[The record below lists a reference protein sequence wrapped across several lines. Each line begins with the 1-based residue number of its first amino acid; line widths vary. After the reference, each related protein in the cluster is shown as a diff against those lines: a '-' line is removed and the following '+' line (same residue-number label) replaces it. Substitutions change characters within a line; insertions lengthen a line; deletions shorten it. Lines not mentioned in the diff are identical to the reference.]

1 MSLNL
6 SLFPV
11 DPPLKRKKKVKK
23 KVIKKKK
30 RSGER
35 YRVAFE
41 KNGVVL
47 FRDFKSL
54 ERAQEFRYF
63 IKVQPEVNQVSGI
76 RLL

>member
-11 DPPLKRKKKVKK
+11 DPPLKRKKKARK
-23 KVIKKKK
+23 KVVRTKKP
-30 RSGER
+30 GDR

-76 RLL
+76 KVL